1 MLLVFAVVAEEF
13 ESSVSFLKSNSDC
26 LYFCVSDFHSAADLV
41 LSGLID
47 SVMVDLLS
55 LCSLVHPT
63 EASILLFVKRC
74 SFLLLYAYNVR
85 AKGTA
90 GKRAKP
96 RDSGSSAPSE
106 HCGSCWDKRNGRA
119 WLQHRGCAP
128 MDCRS
133 PISGGRTQE

>member
-63 EASILLFVKRC
+63 EASILLIVKRC
-74 SFLLLYAYNVR
+74 SFLLLYAVPSCKKY
-85 AKGTA
+85 GTFA
-90 GKRAKP
+90 ESNSVLSCIGIGSN
-96 RDSGSSAPSE
+96 RDLSSFPS
-106 HCGSCWDKRNGRA
+106 R
-119 WLQHRGCAP
+119 
-128 MDCRS
+128 RS
-133 PISGGRTQE
+133 SDQLAA